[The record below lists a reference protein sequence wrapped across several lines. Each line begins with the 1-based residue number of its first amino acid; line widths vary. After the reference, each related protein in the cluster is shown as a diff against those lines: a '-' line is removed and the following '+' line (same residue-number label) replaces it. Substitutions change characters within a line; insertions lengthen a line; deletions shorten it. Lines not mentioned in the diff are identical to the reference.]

1 MLGGVGV
8 WERFWSKGGVAV
20 RTMTA
25 IVVALVVSNLLL
37 VGLLLWGQTGPTFL
51 PQVQAQTVA
60 RGAKYVAVTG
70 LSSGSVMLVYVIDE
84 TTDRMVV
91 YLWDENL
98 NAVRRV
104 GLTDLR
110 SDFQAGA
117 APAQG
122 GPRR

>member
-1 MLGGVGV
+1 
-8 WERFWSKGGVAV
+8 V

-98 NAVRRV
+98 NAVRRA
-104 GLTDLR
+104 GITDLR

-117 APAQG
+117 APAQAA
-122 GPRR
+122 PRR